1 MDRLKPTKT
10 INMTNL
16 DTATILR
23 RSVQGVL
30 SFVSRSLFIQI
41 INIASMLVLA
51 AYLNESAFGVF
62 YIVSAVIAF
71 LMYFSD
77 IGLAAA
83 LIQKKGEV
91 TDNDLRT
98 TFTIQQI
105 LVVSLVVIALSLS
118 GVIAWF
124 YHLDT
129 LGLWLFQ
136 ALVISFFLSS
146 LKTIPS
152 VLLERR
158 LDFSRLVIPQIAE
171 TIVYNGIVVILAI
184 RGWSVLSFAIAILAR
199 GIIGLI
205 VIYIISPWKPSI
217 GISKE
222 SAKKLLSFGFPF
234 QINSVLALLKDDMLT
249 IFLGKILTRGEM
261 GLIGFSQKLAYIP
274 LRFAMDNVI
283 RITFPSFS
291 RLQGN
296 LYALKTAIEK
306 TLFIIVVIVAPMV
319 FGLVVLS
326 PYLVSVIPKYS
337 RWEPALL
344 SLTFFAGNALLSS
357 ISTPLTNFLNA
368 IGKVKTTLKLMTFW
382 LMATWLAT
390 LLAVKFFGYNGVAIA
405 SFAVSLSVFLVI
417 FIARKHIEFNI
428 VKSTGP
434 PLASSIIMG
443 ILIYFLARQYVVD
456 IPTLLA
462 TIAAGAIIYFAIL
475 YALAKNELKRD
486 ILLVIKILRK
496 EQKTA

>member
-1 MDRLKPTKT
+1 MA
-10 INMTNL
+10 NL

-41 INIASMLVLA
+41 INIVSMLVLA

-83 LIQKKGEV
+83 LIQKKEEI
-91 TDNDLRT
+91 TNDDLRT

-105 LVVSLVVIALSLS
+105 LVVSLVAIALFSS
-118 GVIAWF
+118 PFVAGF
-124 YHLDT
+124 YHLDK

-136 ALVISFFLSS
+136 ALVIAFFLSS

-152 VLLERR
+152 IILERK
-158 LDFSRLVIPQIAE
+158 LEFSKLVIPQIAE

-184 RGWSVLSFAIAILAR
+184 RGWNVLSFAIAILAR
-199 GIIGLI
+199 GLVGLI
-205 VIYIISPWKPSI
+205 IIYIISPWKPSL

-222 SAKKLLSFGFPF
+222 SARKLLSFGFPF
-234 QINSVLALLKDDMLT
+234 QLNSVLALLKDDALT
-249 IFLGKILTRGEM
+249 IFLGRILTRGEM

-296 LYALKTAIEK
+296 PYALKTAIEK
-306 TLFIIVVIVAPMV
+306 TLFIIITIVSPML
-319 FGLVVLS
+319 FGLVVLA

-344 SLTFFAGNALLSS
+344 SLVFFAGNALLSS

-382 LMATWLAT
+382 LASTWVAT
-390 LLAVKFFGYNGVAIA
+390 LLAVAFFGYNGVAIA
-405 SFAVSLSVFLVI
+405 SFAVSLSIFLVI
-417 FIARKHIEFNI
+417 FIARKYIAFNI
-428 VKSTGP
+428 IKSTGP
-434 PLASSIIMG
+434 PLASSIVMG

-456 IPTLLA
+456 LPTLFA
-462 TIAAGAIIYFAIL
+462 TIIAGVIAYFAVL
-475 YALAKNELKRD
+475 YAIAKNELQRD
-486 ILLVIKILRK
+486 IKLVIKVIRK
-496 EQKTA
+496 EKVKL

>member
-1 MDRLKPTKT
+1 MA
-10 INMTNL
+10 NL
-16 DTATILR
+16 DTTTILR

-30 SFVSRSLFIQI
+30 SFASRSLFIQLVNI
-41 INIASMLVLA
+41 ISMLILA

-83 LIQKKGEV
+83 LIQKKEEI
-91 TDNDLRT
+91 TDDDLRT

-105 LVVSLVVIALSLS
+105 LVVSLVVIALSSSSL
-118 GVIAWF
+118 VAWF

-136 ALVISFFLSS
+136 ALVIAFFLSS

-152 VLLERR
+152 IILERK
-158 LDFSRLVIPQIAE
+158 LEFSRLVIPQIAE
-171 TIVYNGIVVILAI
+171 TIVYNAIVVILAI
-184 RGWSVLSFAIAILAR
+184 RGWNVLSFAIAILAR
-199 GIIGLI
+199 GAVGLI

-217 GISKE
+217 GISKQ
-222 SAKKLLSFGFPF
+222 SAKRLLSFGFPF
-234 QINSVLALLKDDMLT
+234 QLNSVLALLKDDML
-249 IFLGKILTRGEM
+249 IIYLGSVLTRGEM
-261 GLIGFSQKLAYIP
+261 GLIGFSQKIAYTP

-306 TLFIIVVIVAPMV
+306 TLFIIIAITGPML

-326 PYLVSVIPKYS
+326 PYLVNVIPKYS

-344 SLTFFAGNALLSS
+344 SLVFFAGNALLSS

-368 IGKVKTTLKLMTFW
+368 IGKVQTTLKLMTFW
-382 LMATWLAT
+382 LMATWVTT

-405 SFAVSLSVFLVI
+405 SFIVSLSVLLVI
-417 FIARKHIEFNI
+417 FIVRKYIAFN
-428 VKSTGP
+428 VSKSIGP
-434 PLASSIIMG
+434 PLVSSIVMG
-443 ILIYFLARQYVVD
+443 IFIYFLARQYVVD
-456 IPTLLA
+456 VPTLLV
-462 TIAAGAIIYFAIL
+462 TIVVGAIVYFAIL
-475 YALAKNELKRD
+475 YAIAKNELQRD
-486 ILLVIKILRK
+486 IKLIIRVIREK
-496 EQKTA
+496 